1 MDFASWLKAQM
12 ALRGWSCRELARHA
26 GFSHSALN
34 RVANGQIPPS
44 SQLCLALAPALD
56 LPPET
61 VLRQAGY
68 LSAIT
73 TSELEN
79 EALLVELFRQLTPEM
94 QAYLLHLIR
103 ASIGYGQ
110 PLSADLG
117 TDKPVAKNTKSF
129 AYFDIR

>member
-12 ALRGWSCRELARHA
+12 ALRGWSCRELARRA

-68 LSAIT
+68 LPAASA
-73 TSELEN
+73 EN

-94 QAYLLHLIR
+94 QAYLLHLIH